1 MKRRF
6 GLTRKQAV
14 AGVAVAV
21 AVATGAVVLARNQDG
36 PKQSASVP
44 QRVLEFTAQDLAQ
57 ATREPVARTMP
68 VTGTLT
74 ALQTTVLKTRTPG
87 VLTAVLARE
96 GEAVRAGQLLA
107 RVDDADVRA
116 QLAARE
122 ADVAAARAQ
131 LDFARRNLQRQRD
144 LLDKGFISPNAFDTV
159 RNDEALARARLDAVR
174 AQATQARKSL
184 ADQTLAAPIAG
195 VIARRHAEP
204 GERLPTDAPIL
215 TIVSLDKLEIAVDVP
230 TSSIAN
236 VAVGQTVTV
245 RVEGL
250 AGRSFE
256 GRVER
261 INPQATAGAGV
272 VPVYVVVDNPDH
284 VLRAGLFV
292 HGELVLASAQSQVTV
307 PAAAVRGPDG
317 AQFVYAIEHDR
328 VVKRPV
334 EVAFVSGNRAVLS
347 AGLADGATVVA
358 ANLGE
363 LPDGAQ
369 ARMPAAAGRS

>member
-1 MKRRF
+1 
-6 GLTRKQAV
+6 
-14 AGVAVAV
+14 
-21 AVATGAVVLARNQDG
+21 
-36 PKQSASVP
+36 
-44 QRVLEFTAQDLAQ
+44 
-57 ATREPVARTMP
+57 MP

-74 ALQTTVLKTRTPG
+74 ALQATVLKTRTPG

-159 RNDEALARARLDAVR
+159 RNDEALARARLDAVQ

-195 VIARRHAEP
+195 VIATSSRRARRAAAYRCAHSHDRVARHARDRRRCP
-204 GERLPTDAPIL
+204 HQQHRQRG
-215 TIVSLDKLEIAVDVP
+215 
-230 TSSIAN
+230 
-236 VAVGQTVTV
+236 
-245 RVEGL
+245 
-250 AGRSFE
+250 GRADGDGARRGPRGRTFE

-292 HGELVLASAQSQVTV
+292 HGELVLAAGAV
-307 PAAAVRGPDG
+307 AGDGAVRPR
-317 AQFVYAIEHDR
+317 ARAR
-328 VVKRPV
+328 W
-334 EVAFVSGNRAVLS
+334 RAVRLS
-347 AGLADGATVVA
+347 PSSTGGW
-358 ANLGE
+358 
-363 LPDGAQ
+363 
-369 ARMPAAAGRS
+369 